1 MKTEELEKRFDY
13 VTKKYGE
20 SVKALN
26 YTNSDLA
33 RTEFEKWHKEKIK
46 LEEKL

>member
-1 MKTEELEKRFDY
+1 M
-13 VTKKYGE
+13 KKYSE

-33 RTEFEKWHKEKIK
+33 RSEFEKWNIEKIK
-46 LEEKL
+46 LQDKLEKE